1 MSKPWSIVKLGEVI
15 RHRKEFVR
23 IDDLSK
29 RDEGQVESPG
39 SDLEIDFSGRRSVI
53 HKEVSPVLKHSAKGK
68 AQSVKLKANS

>member
-29 RDEGQVESPG
+29 RDEGQVSTFNRL
-39 SDLEIDFSGRRSVI
+39 SF
-53 HKEVSPVLKHSAKGK
+53 
-68 AQSVKLKANS
+68 